1 MNQKSSTLFCASCC
15 FLHGTEN
22 WSDLWDNCSVAFQ
35 NSAVNFA
42 PCAMFQWE
50 DFHSTNG
57 AHRTTID
64 DDWLIDVC
72 PWTMS
77 KFRAAEMSYHQD
89 VTVQSQGVISKIPST
104 QISCVY
110 IYIYTDVY
118 VDMNVHSTNMER
130 FYISKISTQED
141 GVWHIFQL

>member
-1 MNQKSSTLFCASCC
+1 MNQKSKKSSTLFCASWWFFCM
-15 FLHGTEN
+15 EQQN

-42 PCAMFQWE
+42 PCAIFQWE
-50 DFHSTNG
+50 DFRSTNG

-104 QISCVY
+104 QISY
-110 IYIYTDVY
+110 IYIYIRY
-118 VDMNVHSTNMER
+118 MNVHSTNMER
-130 FYISKISTQED
+130 FYISKNSTQED